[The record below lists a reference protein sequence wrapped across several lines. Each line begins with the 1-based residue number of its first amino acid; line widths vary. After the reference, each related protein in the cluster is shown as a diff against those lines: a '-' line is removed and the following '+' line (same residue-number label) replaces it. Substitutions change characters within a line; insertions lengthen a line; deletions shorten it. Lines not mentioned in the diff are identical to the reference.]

1 MIMSKIRVGL
11 TGGIASGKSTVGKIL
26 REIGAAVIDTDAVAR
41 DVVLPGTEALAEI
54 SRRYGKTILN
64 SAKRLRRDKLAEI
77 VFANPEEKSWLE
89 QLLHPLIRKSIEE
102 QADKAFETGCRV
114 VFFEVPLLFE
124 VGWDKNVDSVWLVYV
139 PPAVQSE
146 RLVKRDSLTDE
157 EVELRLRSQ
166 WPIDE
171 KARLSD
177 VIIDNTGSRLQTRKQ
192 VKKAWLELL
201 DRLDEGQ
208 DRERNNH

>member
-102 QADKAFETGCRV
+102 QADKAFESGCRV

>member
-54 SRRYGKTILN
+54 SRRYGKTMLN
-64 SAKRLRRDKLAEI
+64 SAGRLRRDKLAEI
-77 VFANPEEKSWLE
+77 VFAHPEEKSWLE
-89 QLLHPLIRKSIEE
+89 QLLHPLIRQSIEE
-102 QADKAFETGCRV
+102 QADKAFESGCRV

-171 KARLSD
+171 KARLAN